1 MKILVTGGA
10 GFIGSNFLNYMV
22 KKYSNYE
29 WICLDALT
37 YAADLKYLSSII
49 DLNNFKFIHGNI
61 LDTDLIENLFKENK
75 FDKVINFAAESDV
88 DKSIQEPKIFIETNI
103 IGTKN
108 LLDACVKYKVK
119 HFHQISTDEVYGDLG
134 LNSNAYFNE
143 KTPLNP
149 SNPYAVSKAS
159 ADMLVMSYVRM
170 YNLFATISRCSNNYG
185 PHQHKEKFIP
195 MAITNLLNNNPIC
208 IHGDGLAIRDWI
220 YVQDHV
226 KAIDLIIHNIKNS
239 GIYNIGG
246 HCQKSV
252 LEVGLEILKMMNKKK
267 NMIQYIQERI
277 GQDLKYAV
285 DTKKIEKELNWKTEG
300 NFKDDLKLT
309 IDWYTT
315 NYR

>member
-22 KKYSNYE
+22 KKYPKYE
-29 WICLDALT
+29 WFCLDALT
-37 YAADLKYLSSII
+37 YAGDLKYLSPII
-49 DLNNFKFIHGNI
+49 NLKNFKFIFGNI
-61 LDTDLIENLFKENK
+61 LDTDLIDNLFKENR

-88 DKSIQEPKIFIETNI
+88 DKSIQESKIFMETNI

-108 LLDACVKYKVK
+108 LLDACVKYKVQ

-134 LNSNAYFNE
+134 LNSSAYFNE
-143 KTPLNP
+143 ETPLKP

-159 ADMLVMSYVRM
+159 ADMLVMSYVRT

-195 MAITNLLNNNPIC
+195 MAITNLLNDNPIC
-208 IHGDGLAIRDWI
+208 IHGDGSAIRDWI

-226 KAIDLIIHNIKNS
+226 KAIDLIIHSIKKS

-246 HCQKSV
+246 HCQKSI
-252 LEVGLEILKMMNKKK
+252 LEVGLEIVKIMKKNN
-267 NMIQYIQERI
+267 NMIQYIQDRK

-285 DTKKIEKELNWKTEG
+285 DTSKIEKELNWKTEC
-300 NFKDDLKLT
+300 NFEDYLKST
-309 IDWYTT
+309 IDWYMI